1 MRLTVALQDSHLHY
15 ECNLRLTQTSVIT
28 VRLTP
33 SYAMGVSLTH
43 NNKCCDIQIE
53 QLSAVRTGINSLSA
67 TQKGGSGLEFMV
79 RIGLPG

>member
-1 MRLTVALQDSHLHY
+1 MRLTH
-15 ECNLRLTQTSVIT
+15 
-28 VRLTP
+28 
-33 SYAMGVSLTH
+33 SYAMGVSVTH
-43 NNKCCDIQIE
+43 NNECCNIQIE